1 MNTKDNPLLPTTMA
15 AMMLGRSEST
25 LKRSRD
31 CCGGFLENGKHYFL
45 GPNKNSAITW
55 DVEKVKQ
62 AFNKRG
68 LQVRAGK

>member
-1 MNTKDNPLLPTTMA
+1 MKNNNALVPTNLA
-15 AMMLGRSEST
+15 SVLLGRSEST
-25 LKRSRD
+25 LKRYRD
-31 CCGGFLENGKHYFL
+31 CCGGFLGNGKHYFL

-68 LQVRAGK
+68 LQTRAAK

>member
-1 MNTKDNPLLPTTMA
+1 MNTNNAHVPTQMA
-15 AMMLGRSEST
+15 SILLGRSEST

-55 DVEKVKQ
+55 DVEAVKT

-68 LQVRAGK
+68 LQARAGK

>member
-1 MNTKDNPLLPTTMA
+1 MNTNNAHVPTQMA
-15 AMMLGRSEST
+15 SILLGRSEST

-45 GPNKNSAITW
+45 GPNKNSVITW
-55 DVEKVKQ
+55 DVEAVKT

-68 LQVRAGK
+68 LEARAAK

>member
-1 MNTKDNPLLPTTMA
+1 MNTNNAHVPTQMA
-15 AMMLGRSEST
+15 SILLGRSEST

-68 LQVRAGK
+68 LEVRAGK

>member
-1 MNTKDNPLLPTTMA
+1 MNTNNALVPTQLA
-15 AMMLGRSEST
+15 SILLGRSEST

-45 GPNKNSAITW
+45 GPNRNSVITW
-55 DVEKVKQ
+55 DVEAVKA

-68 LQVRAGK
+68 LQARAEK

>member
-1 MNTKDNPLLPTTMA
+1 MNTNNAHVPTQMA
-15 AMMLGRSEST
+15 SILLGRSEST

-55 DVEKVKQ
+55 DVEAVKT

-68 LQVRAGK
+68 LQARAAK

>member
-1 MNTKDNPLLPTTMA
+1 MNTNNALVPTQLA
-15 AMMLGRSEST
+15 SILLGRSEST

-68 LQVRAGK
+68 LQARAAK

>member
-1 MNTKDNPLLPTTMA
+1 MNTNNAHVPTQMA
-15 AMMLGRSEST
+15 SILLGRSEST